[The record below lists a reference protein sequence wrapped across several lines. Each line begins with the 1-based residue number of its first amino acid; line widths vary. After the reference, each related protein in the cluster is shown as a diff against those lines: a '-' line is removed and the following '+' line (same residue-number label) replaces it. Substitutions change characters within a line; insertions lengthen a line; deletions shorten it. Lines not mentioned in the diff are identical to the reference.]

1 MRHGPWEWVVGLIR
15 GALINW
21 GIEVG
26 GQLKEFASGII

>member
-1 MRHGPWEWVVGLIR
+1 MWHGPWEWVVELIG

-21 GIEVG
+21 GIEVS